1 MSPRAIKQNARA
13 NDIGVNEIERR
24 IDAAIDMRFGRKIN
38 DGIELVF
45 GAERV
50 HLVGVGNISLKEF
63 IAVAVLLRHA
73 LEIRKVARV
82 SQRIDIRDVGRLVMS
97 QNVANKVA
105 AYETTAARHQNA
117 HRSAY

>member
-1 MSPRAIKQNARA
+1 MPAGTIEQHTGA
-13 NDIGVNEIERR
+13 NHIGVNEILRR
-24 IDAAIDMRFGRKIN
+24 INAAIDVRFGGEIN
-38 DGIELVF
+38 DGVKLVLRHELI
-45 GAERV
+45 

-73 LEIRKVARV
+73 LEIGKVARV

-117 HRSAY
+117 HRSA